1 MEDTMSDKPT
11 TGSSNQNQSQKQGS
25 NSSAQAQQ
33 SKDQLTEK
41 QKWSDSAQADA
52 GDRSL
57 DDEGPTMGSSKSSAK
72 KQ

>member
-1 MEDTMSDKPT
+1 MPDKPT
-11 TGSSNQNQSQKQGS
+11 TGSSNPDQSRKQSS

-33 SKDQLTEK
+33 SKDNLTEK

-57 DDEGPTMGSSKSSAK
+57 DEEGPTVGSSKSSAK

>member
-1 MEDTMSDKPT
+1 MSDKPT
-11 TGSSNQNQSQKQGS
+11 TGSSNPNQSQK

-33 SKDQLTEK
+33 SKDSLSDK
-41 QKWSDSAQADA
+41 QKWEDTAQADA

-72 KQ
+72 K